1 MRRSPATFNI
11 IIISVLVWLASVVLP
26 SRFGIDVTR
35 YLGLHYWLSDSFMPH
50 QLLTYIFM
58 HDTSSFGHIF
68 CNMFGLWMFG
78 SALEQIW
85 GAKKFVFFY
94 LVAGVGAGVIQ
105 ELTWM
110 IDLAPMAGD
119 FDAAIRANSGAELG
133 EYQRLLS
140 QGDITQATA
149 VDLARLK
156 AQLYNMYVTV
166 GASGSLFGV
175 MLGFGWL
182 FPGAKMMLLFLPIP
196 IPSRVFVGLYAVVE
210 LFLGVAGPMDGVA
223 HFAHLG
229 GMIFG
234 AILLLVWKR
243 QGKLYS

>member
-1 MRRSPATFNI
+1 MRKSPATLNI
-11 IIISVLVWLASVVLP
+11 IIISVLVWVASIVLP
-26 SRFGIDVTR
+26 GRFGIDVTR
-35 YLGLHYWLSDSFMPH
+35 YLGLHYWLSDRFMPH

-68 CNMFGLWMFG
+68 CNLFGLWMFG
-78 SALEQIW
+78 TSLEQVW
-85 GAKKFVFFY
+85 GARKFVFFY
-94 LVAGVGAGVIQ
+94 LVAGVGAGICQ
-105 ELTWM
+105 ELSWM
-110 IDLAPMAGD
+110 IDLGGMSAD
-119 FDAAIRANSGAELG
+119 FDAAIAANSGAGLG
-133 EYQRLLS
+133 AYQHLLS
-140 QGDITQATA
+140 QGDITTATA

-156 AQLYNMYVTV
+156 SQLFSMYCTV

-182 FPGAKMMLLFLPIP
+182 FPQARMMLLFLPIP
-196 IPSRVFVGLYAVVE
+196 IPSRIFVGLYALLE
-210 LFLGVAGPMDGVA
+210 LFLGIAGPMDGVA

-234 AILLLVWKR
+234 AILLLIWRK